1 MKIFIINA
9 HWYNRGD
16 EAALRA
22 MVDELMLTY
31 PSAEIKIHMI
41 GGDGGFFP
49 YTGKVALT
57 EGACP
62 AGGRIKW
69 IDFWVRYITG
79 GKVGF
84 RKESLDFYNEIKSSD
99 LILHGPGGPAIGDI
113 YIANEFEY
121 LARYLLV
128 QRAGKPYAFFAPSM
142 GPFKK
147 KKNDFYRR
155 KVLEGA
161 ALITVREP
169 ISAKYLEEYGI
180 KNPVYVTMDSAF
192 QHPINEVRY
201 SEQFNKDYELNEFI
215 SKYDR
220 VIGITITDLM
230 WNPKYS
236 GNERIKNNIISTF
249 NSVVQK
255 LTERGYGVLFIPQ
268 LFGICNDADFMG
280 EFANTNCYV
289 LPVTRQNDCY
299 YQQFVIG
306 RMYAVI
312 GMRYHSNIFAAKM
325 GTPFISVSYEQKMS
339 GFMKIAEL
347 DKYCIDINDLSE
359 KSVMETFD
367 NLCEHYNEYKQD
379 LQSRKSIWQRKAHET
394 TDKVIDIIDS
404 QLKKEGLK

>member
-22 MVDELMLTY
+22 MVDELVLTY
-31 PSAEIKIHMI
+31 PNAEIKIHMI
-41 GGDGGFFP
+41 GSGEFFP
-49 YTGKVALT
+49 YKGKVSLT
-57 EGACP
+57 SGLCP

-69 IDFWVRYITG
+69 IDFWTRYITG
-79 GKVGF
+79 GRLGF
-84 RKESLDFYNEIKSSD
+84 RKESLDFYNEIKASD
-99 LILHGPGGPAIGDI
+99 IVLHGPGGPAIGDI

-128 QRAGKPYAFFAPSM
+128 QRARKPYAFFAPSM

-147 KKNDFYRR
+147 KKNNFYRR
-155 KVLEGA
+155 KILEGA
-161 ALITVREP
+161 SLITVREP
-169 ISAKYLEEYGI
+169 ISAKYLKEYGI

-192 QHPINEVRY
+192 QHPIDEEKY
-201 SEQFNKDYELNEFI
+201 SKQFADDLELTRFI
-215 SKYDR
+215 SRFDK
-220 VIGITITDLM
+220 VVGITITDLM
-230 WNPKYS
+230 WNPKYK
-236 GNERIKNNIISTF
+236 GNDDIKENIISTF
-249 NSVVQK
+249 KAVVYE
-255 LTERGYGVLFIPQ
+255 LTNRGYGVLFIPQ

-280 EFANTNCYV
+280 SFANKECYV
-289 LPVTRQNDCY
+289 LPVTQKNDCY

-306 RMYAVI
+306 KMYAVI